1 MKCPQKNEKTILIFK
16 ANMKIKIKKK
26 SLKKLEPYE
35 EYFRQ
40 ASHDYFRNMTSTQKK
55 NLLEVLKN
63 DGSEVGDVCTG
74 CGASWLKLLKET
86 GKIYEEI
93 KDNGKGTVIKDNSRG
108 TDKESGKRNRKEPQL
123 L

>member
-1 MKCPQKNEKTILIFK
+1 
-16 ANMKIKIKKK
+16 MKIKITKK
-26 SLKKLEPYE
+26 SLRKLEPYE

-55 NLLEVLKN
+55 NLLDILKN

-74 CGASWLKLLKET
+74 CGASWLKLLQET
-86 GKIYEEI
+86 GKKYEEI

-108 TDKESGKRNRKEPQL
+108 TDKKSGAGHSKKEKNE
-123 L
+123 

>member
-1 MKCPQKNEKTILIFK
+1 
-16 ANMKIKIKKK
+16 MKIKITKK

-35 EYFRQ
+35 EYLRQ

-55 NLLEVLKN
+55 NLLDVLKN

-86 GKIYEEI
+86 GKIYEEL
-93 KDNGKGTVIKDNSRG
+93 KYGKGNVVKGDHIRLDKKSGAGNS
-108 TDKESGKRNRKEPQL
+108 KEEKNT
-123 L
+123 

>member
-1 MKCPQKNEKTILIFK
+1 
-16 ANMKIKIKKK
+16 MKIKITKK
-26 SLKKLEPYE
+26 SLRKLEPYE

-55 NLLEVLKN
+55 NLLDVLKN

-86 GKIYEEI
+86 GKKYEEL
-93 KDNGKGTVIKDNSRG
+93 KYGKGNVVKSDHIG
-108 TDKESGKRNRKEPQL
+108 LDKKSGKRDRKEPQPQ
-123 L
+123 